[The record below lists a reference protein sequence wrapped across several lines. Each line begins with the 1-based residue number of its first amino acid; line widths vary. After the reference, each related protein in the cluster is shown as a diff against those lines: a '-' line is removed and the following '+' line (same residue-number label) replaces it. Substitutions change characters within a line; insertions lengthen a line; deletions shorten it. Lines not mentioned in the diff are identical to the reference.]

1 MINTDYHI
9 EIISFTD
16 ELAPEFA
23 ALNKAWLVKYFT
35 IEPLDQQMLE
45 DPRKYFIDTGGHIF
59 FAKIDDAIAGTF
71 ALLKNGEQEYELA
84 KMAVAEKFQGL
95 KIGNLMLEFS
105 IRKAKELNAK
115 KLILYSNTKLKPALH
130 LYRKY
135 GFTEVPIG
143 HSDYLRSDIKM
154 ELVIEKI

>member
-1 MINTDYHI
+1 M
-9 EIISFTD
+9 
-16 ELAPEFA
+16 
-23 ALNKAWLVKYFT
+23 NK
-35 IEPLDQQMLE
+35 I
-45 DPRKYFIDTGGHIF
+45 
-59 FAKIDDAIAGTF
+59 IAGTF

-95 KIGNLMLEFS
+95 KIGNLMLEFG

-115 KLILYSNTKLKPALH
+115 KIILYSNTKLKPALH